1 MPAPVDPAAA
11 GVASLLKSLRT
22 RAGLQVERLTGTE
35 LPLDVLTELD
45 RVKEVWAE
53 GESIEPA
60 IVRAVQVA
68 ASSLE
73 PTMSIVAD
81 VILCLRLSEA
91 AVADPRL
98 YASDLQIRR
107 MALLDNWAALHE
119 LRSVSPAPDPPTLRA
134 LRLEVETV
142 ALGALAAALTAPG
155 DSAATDAKGRSHAPG
170 SGVRPAD
177 RGIAEAEAGR
187 LSAPVGSGQPPLL
200 YEVFH
205 DIARAL
211 RARQIRGEAG
221 EAAGWPHDLRR
232 GSPPA
237 TAQATAYG
245 LMAMVALGGHLPADL
260 VPVVAHLRGM
270 ALPSGG
276 YATSDQA
283 VARPEVTAKV
293 LQALH
298 NVDGTADLSAD
309 LSALEETLGD
319 FEKHRP
325 YILATVLECMVELA
339 PESAFT
345 QTVAND
351 LLAARADYG
360 QYRLWPEKVIDTDP
374 LAAAASVIHTARATR
389 ALAQLQVVRPSA
401 EVQAAIDQAR
411 DWLIAQTA
419 LENASEIIERR
430 LPDGAERTYI
440 RHFTAA
446 WLVKA
451 LVSAGLPASHPA
463 VSAAV
468 AQLWRRYSYRISLWT
483 YRNGDVPIW
492 MSADAVDALR
502 LASLATMRAGRTRED
517 NGVSFQ

>member
-1 MPAPVDPAAA
+1 MHAPVDPAAA

-45 RVKEVWAE
+45 RVREVRAE
-53 GESIEPA
+53 GESIESA
-60 IVRAVQVA
+60 IVRAVQAA

-81 VILCLRLSEA
+81 IILCLRLSEG

-107 MALLDNWAALHE
+107 MALLDNWSALHE
-119 LRSVSPAPDPPTLRA
+119 LRSVSPAPDPPTLRT

-142 ALGALAAALTAPG
+142 ALNALAAALSAPG
-155 DSAATDAKGRSHAPG
+155 ESPATAARVRSQPASEAASADVDLSVTG
-170 SGVRPAD
+170 S
-177 RGIAEAEAGR
+177 
-187 LSAPVGSGQPPLL
+187 PPLL
-200 YEVFH
+200 YQVFH

-211 RARQIRGEAG
+211 RSRLIRGASGDPE
-221 EAAGWPHDLRR
+221 GWPHDLRR

-237 TAQATAYG
+237 TPQATAYG
-245 LMAMVALGGHLPADL
+245 LLAMVGLSGHLPADL
-260 VPVVAHLRGM
+260 VPVVTHLRGM

-276 YATSDQA
+276 YATRDQVA
-283 VARPEVTAKV
+283 ARPEVTAKV

-298 NVDGTADLSAD
+298 IVDGTADLSAE
-309 LSALEETLGD
+309 LSALEQTIGD

-325 YILATVLECMVELA
+325 YILATVLECMAELA

-345 QTVAND
+345 QQVAND
-351 LLAARADYG
+351 LLAARAEYG
-360 QYRLWPEKVIDTDP
+360 QYQLWPEKMIDQDP

-389 ALAQLQVVRPSA
+389 ALARLQLVRPSVG
-401 EVQAAIDQAR
+401 VQAAISEAS
-411 DWLIAQTA
+411 DWLIGQTS
-419 LENASEIIERR
+419 LENVSEILDRR

-446 WLVKA
+446 WIVKA

-492 MSADAVDALR
+492 MSADAIDALR
-502 LASLATMRAGRTRED
+502 LAALATMRAGRTRED